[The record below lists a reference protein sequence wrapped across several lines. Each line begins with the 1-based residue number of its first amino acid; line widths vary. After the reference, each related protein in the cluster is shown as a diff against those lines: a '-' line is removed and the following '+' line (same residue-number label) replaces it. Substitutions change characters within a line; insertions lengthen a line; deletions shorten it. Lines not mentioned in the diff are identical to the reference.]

1 MSALRMLFLTFAVI
15 ISLGIWLT
23 GYRNVHW
30 FLYVPVAATL
40 FAGLTGICP
49 GLMLWKKLGFKD

>member
-1 MSALRMLFLTFAVI
+1 MLFLTVSTLI
-15 ISLGIWLT
+15 LVGIWLT
-23 GYRNVHW
+23 GFAKVHW
-30 FLYVPVAATL
+30 FLYVPAAALL

>member
-1 MSALRMLFLTFAVI
+1 MSALRMLFLTVAVL
-15 ISLGIWLT
+15 ISVGIFLT
-23 GYRNVHW
+23 GYNNVHW
-30 FLYVPVAATL
+30 FLYVPVAAML

>member
-1 MSALRMLFLTFAVI
+1 MSALRMLFLTVAVLVSI
-15 ISLGIWLT
+15 GIWLT
-23 GYRNVHW
+23 GYNKVHW
-30 FLYVPVAATL
+30 FLYVPVAAML

>member
-1 MSALRMLFLTFAVI
+1 MSALRMLFLTVAVL
-15 ISLGIWLT
+15 ISVGIFLT
-23 GYRNVHW
+23 GYKNVHW
-30 FLYVPVAATL
+30 FLYVPVAAML